1 MANSSTV
8 LHVWLLIGINRGGGW
23 GVGAFKNTS
32 AWDSLGLVK
41 SEFLWKGKDIF
52 R

>member
-1 MANSSTV
+1 MTNSSTV
-8 LHVWLLIGINRGGGW
+8 FRVWLYIGINWGGG
-23 GVGAFKNTS
+23 GGGSFKNTS

-41 SEFLWKGKDIF
+41 SEFLWKGKDIP